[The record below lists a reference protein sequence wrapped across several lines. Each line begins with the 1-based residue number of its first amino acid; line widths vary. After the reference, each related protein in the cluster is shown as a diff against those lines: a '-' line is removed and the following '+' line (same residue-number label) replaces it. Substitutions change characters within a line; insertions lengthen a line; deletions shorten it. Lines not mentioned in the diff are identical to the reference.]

1 MSDNDRDRELDLNA
15 TMALT
20 ERLLGGRAGVSAD
33 KVAEADKSGKLGQ
46 NLRYWMWRAGGRKR
60 NVKDA
65 AHVSRLLD
73 NYEIEL
79 ERLHESHG
87 HAMAEQKQ
95 AHDRLVQEIEAA
107 HQRSVAGLRAE
118 FMAEAEAE
126 MGRMRD
132 EVERKRQR
140 VEQLEKLVD
149 DFQRVYQ
156 AELRKARQ
164 AGRDETQSDLDAAL
178 ARVTQLEGDLAY
190 AQQVHADELRDRLNE
205 AAERAAL
212 ALAETETRFAA
223 TEADLRAELAR
234 LREDLRAEAATKLEA
249 LTQRLDQAE
258 AEKQAALQ
266 GAAQTHQAELAAL
279 RVRHAED
286 LAETRTA
293 GEWSLSDARRQI
305 ADLKLRLTEQEESH
319 AEEVDGLRQ
328 QHKLELAQWLER
340 FEQAQAQQEIRHA
353 GEYAG
358 VHHALAA
365 ELEEARAK
373 LEELHLELV
382 GERAARKD
390 KEDEV
395 TALLGELAL
404 SQGHAADLEGE
415 LAAQRKAQAKLEAGL
430 EDLRHQA
437 EQSRVEAQ
445 AQRAKAQEAQAV
457 QAASESLL
465 AGLRQELDQARQQ
478 IDSLSALREQAE
490 HAEQER
496 QAQMRLQ
503 EQWRQE
509 LEAARDAARMAG
521 AVAEQLKVEMAEER
535 RKAEIRPESAPPQD
549 VDLARQAEEQR
560 LELARLRLD
569 SSRRIADLERQ
580 LEQARKD
587 VAALSASSAPMTL
600 PSEPPAPVVT
610 APPPRPDT
618 DWQARAEA
626 LLQRAERAETEAHL
640 AANKIE
646 VLKDALAVAKARPGT
661 NAALNAAIDTRFRDA
676 KRAFARAFHPDQGG
690 RDNAEK
696 SALFLEFWPILEKI
710 GKEDE

>member
-156 AELRKARQ
+156 SELRKARQ

-223 TEADLRAELAR
+223 TEADLRAELDNARQQAEAELAR

-266 GAAQTHQAELAAL
+266 GASQTHQAELAAL
-279 RVRHAED
+279 RVRHAEE
-286 LAETRTA
+286 LAETR
-293 GEWSLSDARRQI
+293 
-305 ADLKLRLTEQEESH
+305 
-319 AEEVDGLRQ
+319 
-328 QHKLELAQWLER
+328 
-340 FEQAQAQQEIRHA
+340 
-353 GEYAG
+353 
-358 VHHALAA
+358 
-365 ELEEARAK
+365 
-373 LEELHLELV
+373 
-382 GERAARKD
+382 
-390 KEDEV
+390 
-395 TALLGELAL
+395 
-404 SQGHAADLEGE
+404 
-415 LAAQRKAQAKLEAGL
+415 
-430 EDLRHQA
+430 
-437 EQSRVEAQ
+437 
-445 AQRAKAQEAQAV
+445 
-457 QAASESLL
+457 
-465 AGLRQELDQARQQ
+465 
-478 IDSLSALREQAE
+478 
-490 HAEQER
+490 
-496 QAQMRLQ
+496 
-503 EQWRQE
+503 
-509 LEAARDAARMAG
+509 
-521 AVAEQLKVEMAEER
+521 
-535 RKAEIRPESAPPQD
+535 
-549 VDLARQAEEQR
+549 
-560 LELARLRLD
+560 
-569 SSRRIADLERQ
+569 
-580 LEQARKD
+580 
-587 VAALSASSAPMTL
+587 
-600 PSEPPAPVVT
+600 
-610 APPPRPDT
+610 
-618 DWQARAEA
+618 
-626 LLQRAERAETEAHL
+626 
-640 AANKIE
+640 
-646 VLKDALAVAKARPGT
+646 
-661 NAALNAAIDTRFRDA
+661 
-676 KRAFARAFHPDQGG
+676 
-690 RDNAEK
+690 
-696 SALFLEFWPILEKI
+696 
-710 GKEDE
+710 

>member
-1 MSDNDRDRELDLNA
+1 MSDNDRELDLHA

-20 ERLLGGRAGVSAD
+20 ERLLGGSGGVSAD
-33 KVAEADKSGKLGQ
+33 KEPEPDKSGKLGQ
-46 NLRYWMWRAGGRKR
+46 SLRYWMWRAGGRKR

-73 NYEIEL
+73 HYEIEL
-79 ERLHESHG
+79 ERLHETHG
-87 HAMAEQKQ
+87 RALAEQKQ
-95 AHDRLVQEIEAA
+95 AHDRLVHEIETA
-107 HQRSVAGLRAE
+107 HQRSAAGLRAE

-149 DFQRVYQ
+149 DFQQVYQ

-164 AGRDETQSDLDAAL
+164 AGRDETQSDLDVAL
-178 ARVTQLEGDLAY
+178 ARVSQLEGDLAY
-190 AQQVHADELRDRLNE
+190 AQQVHADALRDRLNE
-205 AAERAAL
+205 AAERAEL
-212 ALAETETRFAA
+212 AMAEAATRFAA
-223 TEADLRAELAR
+223 TEAELRAELEKTRQQAEAELVR
-234 LREDLRAEAATKLEA
+234 LRDDLHAEAAAKLQS
-249 LTQRLDQAE
+249 LTQRLDQADT
-258 AEKQAALQ
+258 EKQEALQ
-266 GAAQTHQAELAAL
+266 GAARTHQAELAAL
-279 RVRHAED
+279 RVRHAEE

-305 ADLKLRLTEQEESH
+305 ADLKLRLTEQDESH

-340 FEQAQAQQEIRHA
+340 FEQAQAHQEIRHA

-365 ELEEARAK
+365 ELEETKAK
-373 LEELHLELV
+373 
-382 GERAARKD
+382 
-390 KEDEV
+390 
-395 TALLGELAL
+395 
-404 SQGHAADLEGE
+404 
-415 LAAQRKAQAKLEAGL
+415 L
-430 EDLRHQA
+430 EDLRRQA
-437 EQSRVEAQ
+437 EQSRIEAQ
-445 AQRAKAQEAQAV
+445 AQRAKTQEALAV

-465 AGLRQELDQARQQ
+465 DGLRQELDMAHQQ
-478 IDSLSALREQAE
+478 IDSLSALRSQAE
-490 HAEQER
+490 QAEQER

-503 EQWRQE
+503 AQWRQE

-521 AVAEQLKVEMAEER
+521 EVAERLKAEMAEER
-535 RKAEIRPESAPPQD
+535 RKAESPAESATPQD
-549 VDLARQAEEQR
+549 ADLARQAEEQR
-560 LELARLRLD
+560 LELARLRLE

-587 VAALSASSAPMTL
+587 AASLSASSAPLTV
-600 PSEPPAPVVT
+600 PSE
-610 APPPRPDT
+610 PPPRPDM
-618 DWQARAEA
+618 DWQAHAEA
-626 LLQRAERAETEAHL
+626 LLQRAERAEAEAHL

-690 RDNAEK
+690 RDNPDK
-696 SALFLEFWPILEKI
+696 SALFMEFWPILEKI